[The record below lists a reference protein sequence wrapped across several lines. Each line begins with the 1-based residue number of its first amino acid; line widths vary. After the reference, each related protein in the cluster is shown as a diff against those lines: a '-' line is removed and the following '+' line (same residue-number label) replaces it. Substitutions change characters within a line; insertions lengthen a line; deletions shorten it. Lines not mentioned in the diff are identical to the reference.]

1 MSTEQAKTFKITPE
15 QKQAFKI
22 PPELLNTFRIENAQE
37 VQKMTIKE
45 LTPEQLTQVKQEYY
59 TRKLEEQGQSI
70 SYLELATVNELVTD
84 AEIFEAYAGTEF
96 TPGDFE

>member
-1 MSTEQAKTFKITPE
+1 
-15 QKQAFKI
+15 
-22 PPELLNTFRIENAQE
+22 
-37 VQKMTIKE
+37 MTIKE

-84 AEIFEAYAGTEF
+84 AEIIEAYAGTEF